1 MANRSVS
8 VLMTLKGGTRGSIFQ
23 ADLLNNAR
31 TVWPRTTKFGRI
43 TQVGRSVFLGGHPC
57 PYRKGAMSQ
66 RSPTFGVPFHIW
78 NAYTLLLSTSKFD
91 VATHVGRGL
100 FLGCQSRPIPRVRG
114 PSAPQFFS
122 AYTYTLYRRTTKFDV
137 VTHVVE
143 GHLFWGQP
151 RLHPKR
157 AEFQGSSIFGFS
169 SIYALHPLTQ
179 NDQTRHGVTY
189 GEGRVLGGQLHRCI
203 CTNASRGFV
212 SDSWLS
218 CFSKFTLIPVIT
230 AVYFSVEMANRLFQ
244 SYAKSYFRYY
254 YKSNRT
260 ANTLHSHATPKE
272 KDLRKWTCC
281 TR

>member
-1 MANRSVS
+1 
-8 VLMTLKGGTRGSIFQ
+8 
-23 ADLLNNAR
+23 
-31 TVWPRTTKFGRI
+31 
-43 TQVGRSVFLGGHPC
+43 
-57 PYRKGAMSQ
+57 
-66 RSPTFGVPFHIW
+66 
-78 NAYTLLLSTSKFD
+78 

-143 GHLFWGQP
+143 GHLFWCQP

-203 CTNASRGFV
+203 CTKRRTV
-212 SDSWLS
+212 LS
-218 CFSKFTLIPVIT
+218 AT
-230 AVYFSVEMANRLFQ
+230 ADFLVFQ
-244 SYAKSYFRYY
+244 S
-254 YKSNRT
+254 
-260 ANTLHSHATPKE
+260 LHSY
-272 KDLRKWTCC
+272 LSLLQFILV
-281 TR
+281 